1 MFFKKKKK
9 VKRANLKQKE
19 EITVEEDLTQI
30 MEKKSKEK
38 KKLDNV
44 SDGLIAHA
52 IKDLL
57 AKE

>member
-1 MFFKKKKK
+1 MFFQKKRDLKENKEIS
-9 VKRANLKQKE
+9 VK
-19 EITVEEDLTQI
+19 EDLTQI

-44 SDGLIAHA
+44 SDELIAQA

-57 AKE
+57 AEE